1 MHCQQAMDANADLA
15 DITYREMLERE
26 YREKL
31 EKEQRDE
38 DAARAIQ
45 EQWQAE
51 TDNDRAAREK
61 SDEKMAQRY
70 NGEELA
76 NVDAGSLALNRGK
89 RSLTKKYVCDA
100 CGNTY
105 TTKGSLR
112 RHQQTCSVTLA
123 RKRSQHSL
131 FSCSPLPM
139 RTRTMVLI
147 CNRSSCMT
155 LTTVM
160 TMRTMV
166 IVKTM
171 TAVKVTAT
179 RITIR
184 CGCNWWVD
192 VQFLGTLHSTRMQQ
206 AIHMH
211 GLAVQIV
218 THTALSRRKK
228 D

>member
-1 MHCQQAMDANADLA
+1 MHCQQAMGANADLA

-70 NGEELA
+70 NAEELA
-76 NVDAGSLALNRGK
+76 NVNAGSLALNRGK
-89 RSLTKKYVCDA
+89 RSSTKKYACDA

-131 FSCSPLPM
+131 LQ
-139 RTRTMVLI
+139 
-147 CNRSSCMT
+147 SSSDEDEDNGSGMQSEQ
-155 LTTVM
+155 LHDVDDGNDDG
-160 TMRTMV
+160 RQ
-166 IVKTM
+166 
-171 TAVKVTAT
+171 
-179 RITIR
+179 
-184 CGCNWWVD
+184 WW
-192 VQFLGTLHSTRMQQ
+192 
-206 AIHMH
+206 
-211 GLAVQIV
+211 
-218 THTALSRRKK
+218 
-228 D
+228 